1 MFHPATIARILALL
15 GLGALSACGS
25 STQAPSH
32 TPDCCTP
39 DFGPENDA
47 SADLSSSPDLAAPD
61 AAADVG
67 PDLGPDLAPDLA
79 RDATPDAAA
88 QPEPDAQPSPADAP
102 TDMGIDAQRAAQ
114 LVISPLQV
122 ELEGTVGQ
130 TGPTVMLVVA
140 NAGDVATSALTVVI
154 EGANAQDF
162 KVATNGCLA
171 PLAGLSSCQ
180 VGVAFQPQTA
190 GMKAAVLKVSS
201 PLGGMATATLTG
213 TAQFPSTLTITP
225 GSATFGPTA
234 VGSTTPATTF
244 QVKNTGAT
252 ATAAL
257 TANTSSAE
265 FTITANACGGA
276 SLPPSGTCNVS
287 VAFSPASPGT
297 KNGSLTVMGGAN
309 EIFIAPLHGST
320 P

>member
-39 DFGPENDA
+39 DLGPENDA

-61 AAADVG
+61 AAADAA
-67 PDLGPDLAPDLA
+67 PDLAPDLA
-79 RDATPDAAA
+79 PDAAA

-102 TDMGIDAQRAAQ
+102 PDVGTDAQRGAQ

-122 ELEGTVGQ
+122 ELQGTVGQ

-162 KVATNGCLA
+162 KVASNGCLA

-213 TAQFPSTLTITP
+213 TAQFPSTLTVTP
-225 GSATFGPTA
+225 GSATFGPIA
-234 VGSTTPATTF
+234 VGGTTPATTF
-244 QVKNTGAT
+244 QVKNTGA
-252 ATAAL
+252 
-257 TANTSSAE
+257 
-265 FTITANACGGA
+265 
-276 SLPPSGTCNVS
+276 
-287 VAFSPASPGT
+287 
-297 KNGSLTVMGGAN
+297 
-309 EIFIAPLHGST
+309 
-320 P
+320 